1 MKKTQFISFLFI
13 LLTLG
18 FTSCKNDDPER
29 ANAFTF
35 DGNTLT
41 LEKAYFDGYGNG
53 RGYIQFQNG
62 AYTDANGYSTAITH
76 LIEFEYETSNTE
88 GVIQP
93 GTYTFN
99 NEGGLNTFY
108 SASVSRNIVVNPAN
122 GFNWNTSV
130 TYNND
135 NGGTVTVS
143 KEGNIYTFDFTINFS
158 DGKVA
163 TGFYKGIIEERA
175 FVS

>member
-29 ANAFTF
+29 ASAVTF
-35 DGNTLT
+35 NGSTLT
-41 LEKAYFDGYGNG
+41 LEKAYFNEFNNG
-53 RGYIQFQNG
+53 QGYIQFQNG
-62 AYTDANGYSTAITH
+62 AYTDANGYSTATSH
-76 LIEFEYETSNTE
+76 VIEISYQTSNTE

-99 NEGGLNTFY
+99 NQAGSNTFY
-108 SASVSRNIVVNPAN
+108 DAAIYTDIVVNPNNNFNWSDFN
-122 GFNWNTSV
+122 GFT
-130 TYNND
+130 ND

-143 KEGNIYTFDFTINFS
+143 KEGNIYTFDFTINF
-158 DGKVA
+158 GEGNTA
-163 TGFYKGIIEERA
+163 TGFYKGIIEER
-175 FVS
+175 SLNN

>member
-1 MKKTQFISFLFI
+1 
-13 LLTLG
+13 
-18 FTSCKNDDPER
+18 
-29 ANAFTF
+29 
-35 DGNTLT
+35 
-41 LEKAYFDGYGNG
+41 
-53 RGYIQFQNG
+53 
-62 AYTDANGYSTAITH
+62 
-76 LIEFEYETSNTE
+76 
-88 GVIQP
+88 VIQP

-99 NEGGLNTFY
+99 NERGLNTFY
-108 SASVSRNIVVNPAN
+108 NTDVSTDVVVNPNNRFSWSFSNDSA
-122 GFNWNTSV
+122 
-130 TYNND
+130 ND